1 MALAIDLGQR
11 GHTVTVIERHDEPQ
25 PVPKGQNLTQRTVE
39 HFAAWGCQQE
49 LLTVHPLPKGAGI
62 GGMTSY
68 GTLLSGWNCD
78 WLNRAQVKDFYA
90 APNVR
95 VPQYATEAVLRRRA
109 AQLPSLD
116 VRYGREGIGLETS
129 ATGARLRVRER
140 SSRREDVV
148 EARYLVGCDG
158 SRSMVREASGL
169 PQRLNDHG
177 RLMALLVFT
186 SGELHGL
193 LERFPGKAFYCV
205 LHPDFEGYWQFF
217 GRVDHGRSWFFHAP
231 VPHGT
236 TTDIVDARAMLTRAV
251 GKTFDFTLDY
261 VGLWDL
267 RVAVAESYGTGRV
280 FIAGDAAHSHPP
292 YGGYGINTGFEDARN
307 LGWKLSAAL
316 EGWGGPDL
324 LGSYSGERQ
333 PVFATTASEFIERF
347 IDDDRAF
354 FAKHSPA
361 DDDFEKV
368 WTERHRDGAGVWNF
382 EPNYEGSAII
392 GGPGTPSA
400 LGDHQVTA
408 RAGHHLSPVVGFDW
422 GALKDGFSLL
432 TVGDDGGFGEAARG
446 LGVPLRVLRVGSEA
460 AAAWGAERVLVRP
473 DAFVA
478 WAGTRC
484 RAEDVLS
491 RAIGR
496 I

>member
-11 GHTVTVIERHDEPQ
+11 GHTVTVIERYTDPQ

-39 HFAAWGCQQE
+39 HFAAWGCQHE

-68 GTLLSGWNCD
+68 GTLLSGWNHD
-78 WLNRAQVKDFYA
+78 WLDRAQVKDFYA
-90 APNVR
+90 APNAR

-129 ATGARLRVRER
+129 AAGVRLSVRER
-140 SSRREDVV
+140 NGGREDVV

-186 SGELHGL
+186 SEELHGL

-236 TTDIVDARAMLTRAV
+236 TTDTVDAKAMLARAV
-251 GKTFDFTLDY
+251 GQTFDFTLDH

-267 RVAVAESYGTGRV
+267 RVAVAESYGAGPV

-307 LGWKLSAAL
+307 LGWKLSAVMD
-316 EGWGGPDL
+316 GWGGPGL
-324 LGSYSGERQ
+324 LNSYSNERQ

-361 DDDFEKV
+361 DDDFGKV
-368 WTERHRDGAGVWNF
+368 WTERYQGGAGVWNF

-392 GGPGTPSA
+392 GGPGMPGA
-400 LGDHQVTA
+400 LGDHRITA
-408 RAGHHLSPVVGFDW
+408 RAGHHLSPVAGFDW
-422 GALKDGFSLL
+422 RALRDGFSLL
-432 TVGDDGGFGEAARG
+432 TADDDGGFGEAAHA
-446 LGVPLRVLRVGSEA
+446 LGVPLRVLRVGSEVT
-460 AAAWGAERVLVRP
+460 AAWGAERVLVRP

-478 WAGTRC
+478 WAGARC